1 MLSSTVPSRACP
13 QCGLRLRRT
22 RRLVADLAPQLDADL
37 RRYRCRAASCGW
49 TGLLPRGRHPVPV
62 VPAVRAPGL
71 PQRVRQGLWLLAG
84 GAVACAVPAAVVVL
98 MAVGHQADQ
107 AALRDVPEG
116 VSHDGRPVPAALARP
131 LPRAAAEPAPDGPA
145 LAVREGCAW
154 GQPGRM
160 PYRGTT
166 AQALRAAR
174 LPPEVVA
181 EVARRRAARAIT
193 DRVEIRTGAI
203 RAVGDGREFNPRSFA
218 MTYGHT
224 LCVGARVNFASGHV
238 ERGDLYEVRDAR
250 GQLHAVM
257 VPDVCGN
264 VSVLGARGEKVDKR
278 ALTAAQAARGGP
290 VPWVG
295 LAADAAPRLP
305 WLTGVRHA
313 LGLEDGGRRGGGRPG
328 TAVRQSVD
336 GARAVPEP
344 GTLGVVALA
353 LVVLALQRRLSHG
366 LAAISRRAPSSRPC
380 ASSSS
385 SGRRPSS
392 SSSSPASARTGSAG
406 G

>member
-1 MLSSTVPSRACP
+1 M
-13 QCGLRLRRT
+13 
-22 RRLVADLAPQLDADL
+22 
-37 RRYRCRAASCGW
+37 
-49 TGLLPRGRHPVPV
+49 
-62 VPAVRAPGL
+62 
-71 PQRVRQGLWLLAG
+71 
-84 GAVACAVPAAVVVL
+84 PAAVVVL
-98 MAVGHQADQ
+98 MAVGHQVDQ
-107 AALRDVPEG
+107 AMLQGVPPG
-116 VSHDGRPVPAALARP
+116 VSHDGRVLPAPLAVPMALA
-131 LPRAAAEPAPDGPA
+131 AGEPAPDGPPLA
-145 LAVREGCAW
+145 LRQGCAW

-174 LPPEVVA
+174 LPPEVVQ
-181 EVARRRAARAIT
+181 EVARLHRVRAVT

-203 RAVGDGREFNPRSFA
+203 RAVTDGREFNPQSFA

-224 LCVGARVNFASGHV
+224 LCVDARVNFRAGHV

-250 GQLHAVM
+250 SRLHSVM

-278 ALTAAQAARGGP
+278 ALTVAQAALGGP

-295 LAADAAPRLP
+295 VATDLAPQLP
-305 WLTGVRHA
+305 WLTRVRDT
-313 LGLEDGGRRGGGRPG
+313 LGMADRDRGRGAGRTPG
-328 TAVRQSVD
+328 AAVSQ
-336 GARAVPEP
+336 GARGVQEVPEP
-344 GTLGVVALA
+344 GTLGVV
-353 LVVLALQRRLSHG
+353 VLALLV
-366 LAAISRRAPSSRPC
+366 LAAQRWRSRVSRPAPSCRPC

>member
-1 MLSSTVPSRACP
+1 MLAATAALALP
-13 QCGLRLRRT
+13 QRLRR
-22 RRLVADLAPQLDADL
+22 
-37 RRYRCRAASCGW
+37 
-49 TGLLPRGRHPVPV
+49 
-62 VPAVRAPGL
+62 
-71 PQRVRQGLWLLAG
+71 GLWLLG
-84 GAVACAVPAAVVVL
+84 GAAAAFTVPAVVVVL
-98 MAVGHQADQ
+98 MAAGQRFDDAT
-107 AALRDVPEG
+107 LREVPPG

-131 LPRAAAEPAPDGPA
+131 LAQAAGEAVPDGPP

-174 LPPEVVA
+174 LPPEVVQ
-181 EVARRRAARAIT
+181 EVVRLRQVHAVT

-203 RAVGDGREFNPRSFA
+203 RAVTDGREFNPRSFA

-224 LCVGARVNFASGHV
+224 LCVGARVNFAPGHV
-238 ERGDLYEVRDAR
+238 EQADLYEVRDAR
-250 GQLHAVM
+250 GQLHSVM

-278 ALTAAQAARGGP
+278 ALAVAQAALGGP

-295 LAADAAPRLP
+295 VAADLEPQFP
-305 WLTGVRHA
+305 WVASVRHA
-313 LGLEDGGRRGGGRPG
+313 LGLGDGGRRQAGSSPPG
-328 TAVRQSVD
+328 TKVALGLRNVRE
-336 GARAVPEP
+336 VPEP

-353 LVVLALQRRLSHG
+353 LLALVVQRRTHG
-366 LAAISRRAPSSRPC
+366 LAERGRFARLRQSSGLSESGLSPSPSCRPC

>member
-1 MLSSTVPSRACP
+1 M
-13 QCGLRLRRT
+13 
-22 RRLVADLAPQLDADL
+22 
-37 RRYRCRAASCGW
+37 AAG
-49 TGLLPRGRHPVPV
+49 
-62 VPAVRAPGL
+62 
-71 PQRVRQGLWLLAG
+71 QR
-84 GAVACAVPAAVVVL
+84 
-98 MAVGHQADQ
+98 ADQ
-107 AALRDVPEG
+107 AALRDVPPG
-116 VSHDGRPVPAALARP
+116 VSHDGRPVPAALAAP
-131 LPRAAAEPAPDGPA
+131 LPVAAGEAAPDGPP

-174 LPPEVVA
+174 LPPEVVQ
-181 EVARRRAARAIT
+181 EVARLHQARAIT

-203 RAVGDGREFNPRSFA
+203 RAVTDGREFNPRSFA

-224 LCVGARVNFASGHV
+224 LCVGARVNFAPGHV
-238 ERGDLYEVRDAR
+238 ERGDLYEVRDRR

-278 ALTAAQAARGGP
+278 ALTAAQAALGGP

-295 LAADAAPRLP
+295 LAADVAPQLP
-305 WLTGVRHA
+305 WLAGVRFA
-313 LGLEDGGRRGGGRPG
+313 LGLDQGGRGGGGRPG
-328 TAVRQSVD
+328 TAVALGTGD
-336 GARAVPEP
+336 ARSVPEP
-344 GTLGVVALA
+344 GTLGVVVMALLA
-353 LVVLALQRRLSHG
+353 LALQRG
-366 LAAISRRAPSSRPC
+366 VSRPSPSSRPC

-392 SSSSPASARTGSAG
+392 SSSSPASARTD
-406 G
+406 

>member
-1 MLSSTVPSRACP
+1 M
-13 QCGLRLRRT
+13 RRT
-22 RRLVADLAPQLDADL
+22 RRLVADIAPQVDADL
-37 RRYRCRAASCGW
+37 RRYRCRAAACGW
-49 TGLLPRGRHPVPV
+49 EGLLPASRRPVPV
-62 VPAVRAPGL
+62 VAAVRTPAVS
-71 PQRVRQGLWLLAG
+71 QRLRQGLWLQLGTA
-84 GAVACAVPAAVVVL
+84 AAFTVPAAVVLL
-98 MAVGHQADQ
+98 MAAGRQLDQ
-107 AALRDVPEG
+107 AAWRDVPPG
-116 VSHDGRPVPAALARP
+116 VSHDGRPLPAALATP
-131 LPRAAAEPAPDGPA
+131 VALAAGEAAPDGPPLA
-145 LAVREGCAW
+145 LREGCAW

-174 LPPEVVA
+174 LPPEVVQ
-181 EVARRRAARAIT
+181 EVARLRQVRAVT

-203 RAVGDGREFNPRSFA
+203 RAVTDGREFNPRSFA

-224 LCVGARVNFASGHV
+224 LCVGARVNFAPGHV
-238 ERGDLYEVRDAR
+238 ERADLYEVRDAR
-250 GQLHAVM
+250 GRLHSVM

-278 ALTAAQAARGGP
+278 ALTVAQAALGGP

-295 LAADAAPRLP
+295 VAADLAPHMP
-305 WLTGVRHA
+305 WVASVRYA
-313 LGLEDGGRRGGGRPG
+313 LGLDDGGRGRAGGGTPG
-328 TAVRQSVD
+328 TAVALGVRDV
-336 GARAVPEP
+336 REVPEP

-353 LVVLALQRRLSHG
+353 LLALAVQRRF
-366 LAAISRRAPSSRPC
+366 RRRSPSCRPC